1 MKGGGVG
8 GDIGRRRGEGWGGGK
23 ATGEGEGGGRGG
35 EYEKGRND
43 RSLRSGA
50 NLSAAKHTT
59 DSTAARPE
67 PTA

>member
-1 MKGGGVG
+1 MKGAEWGEIEDEEEEKDGVEVKQQGKVKEAGG
-8 GDIGRRRGEGWGGGK
+8 
-23 ATGEGEGGGRGG
+23 GG

-59 DSTAARPE
+59 DSPAARPA
-67 PTA
+67 PAA

>member
-1 MKGGGVG
+1 M
-8 GDIGRRRGEGWGGGK
+8 EGKQQGK
-23 ATGEGEGGGRGG
+23 VKEEGGGG

-59 DSTAARPE
+59 DSPAARLE
-67 PTA
+67 PVV